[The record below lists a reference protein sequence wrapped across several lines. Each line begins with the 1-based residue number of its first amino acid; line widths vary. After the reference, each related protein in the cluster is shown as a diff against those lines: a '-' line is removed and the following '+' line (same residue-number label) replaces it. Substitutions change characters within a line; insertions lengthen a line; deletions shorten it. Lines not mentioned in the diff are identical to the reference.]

1 MNVSAVRFLCMIGIP
16 FALAIAAGQA
26 HVAFA
31 AGEAAKIEVPE
42 DGTAAERAKTLWKAS
57 RPVILGDAKTNYP
70 DAEYMKRRGPVWNA
84 WIKLQMSTAGE
95 SNGVGRLIPDILGLL
110 NDVYGWT
117 ADPPKTRQEGRDRK
131 RKFVE
136 GRVAEMDKRVAAL
149 K

>member
-1 MNVSAVRFLCMIGIP
+1 MNVSAVRFLCMVGIP
-16 FALAIAAGQA
+16 FALAIATGQA
-26 HVAFA
+26 PIAFA
-31 AGEAAKIEVPE
+31 AGEAGKIEVPE

-57 RPVILGDAKTNYP
+57 RPVILADAKANYP

-84 WIKLQMSTAGE
+84 WIRLQMSTASE
-95 SNGVGRLIPDILGLL
+95 NNGVGRLIPDILGLL

-117 ADPPKTRQEGRDRK
+117 ADAPKKRQEGRDRK

-136 GRVAEMDKRVAAL
+136 GRVAELDKRVAAL